1 MQTQSQVTENM
12 KMATYED
19 TGQPAI
25 AYHAVL
31 SNFADLNCDG
41 ILHTDLKTL
50 MSYRSAK
57 PVEFRSNRNTV
68 KSSMLEAET
77 TEMET
82 TVIKER
88 HGSEI
93 SVPRTHHKV
102 PSFNFS
108 IN

>member
-1 MQTQSQVTENM
+1 
-12 KMATYED
+12 MATYED

-31 SNFADLNCDG
+31 SNFADLKGDG
-41 ILHTDLKTL
+41 ILHTDLKSL
-50 MSYRSAK
+50 IMPSYRSAE
-57 PVEFRSNRNTV
+57 PVEFRSNRNPV

-93 SVPRTHHKV
+93 SIPRTHHKV